1 MDSLV
6 GYVVSARRLC
16 YVIRFQVAT
25 TPRQKT
31 RNFIYTI
38 SLTTVDRINH
48 PWAHQNRRALD
59 HYTAIRLVH
68 WPLTGGLLHL
78 VQRGGFW
85 AGCGPNRPMRRG
97 FFWKMAPTRTPDPS
111 DLPPSILYTLMV
123 RRFILWIGGWWWKA
137 EMSYDMQKGESE
149 REGEMSGRGICPG
162 KYVWI
167 PCRTV
172 TRCIHRMVWVRI
184 YGEVEHFAIRYVE
197 N

>member
-1 MDSLV
+1 
-6 GYVVSARRLC
+6 
-16 YVIRFQVAT
+16 
-25 TPRQKT
+25 
-31 RNFIYTI
+31 
-38 SLTTVDRINH
+38 
-48 PWAHQNRRALD
+48 
-59 HYTAIRLVH
+59 
-68 WPLTGGLLHL
+68 
-78 VQRGGFW
+78 
-85 AGCGPNRPMRRG
+85 
-97 FFWKMAPTRTPDPS
+97 MAPTRTPDPS